1 MKQNEF
7 IRRYEPL
14 WQEFENTLAESR
26 STNVA
31 DLPASYRT
39 ICHHLSLAKLRS
51 YSPALQERL
60 NQIALKGHQHLYAG
74 KNDNATDIGRVFS
87 TDFPRCVRQHK
98 YYVLVSALLFF
109 GPLIW
114 MTLGIL
120 KDPGLAY
127 SVIDA
132 DKAQEYTRMYSEAHE
147 DSTRT
152 ASDDV
157 TMFGFYIWNNV
168 SIALR
173 TFASGLILGVGAI
186 TILLFNGVYIG
197 AVSGLIA
204 TSGYGDTFWS
214 FVIGHGSFELT
225 AIVLAGASGMK
236 IGFAILLPGRLRR
249 GQAVRQAALDTAP
262 MVYGFVAMLI
272 IAAALEAFWSPSSAV
287 SNTVKYVVGS
297 TLWVLVLAYLA
308 LAGRGG
314 QSDQSGGKNT

>member
-14 WQEFENTLAESR
+14 WEKFEDTLANGDSA
-26 STNVA
+26 SIA

-74 KNDNATDIGRVFS
+74 KNDHSADLGRVFS
-87 TDFPRCVRQHK
+87 TDFPRCVRRHK

-114 MTLGIL
+114 MTVAIL

-132 DKAQEYTRMYSEAHE
+132 EQAQQYTRMYSETHE
-147 DSTRT
+147 NNTRT
-152 ASDDV
+152 ASDDI

-173 TFASGLILGVGAI
+173 TFASGLMLGIGAI

-236 IGFAILLPGRLRR
+236 IGFAILLPGRLKR
-249 GQAVRQAALDTAP
+249 GQAVRQAALDMAP
-262 MVYGFVAMLI
+262 MIYGFVAMLFV
-272 IAAALEAFWSPSSAV
+272 AAAVEAFWSPSGAI
-287 SNTVKYVVGS
+287 SNNVKFVVGGI
-297 TLWVLVLAYLA
+297 LWVLVIGYLL

-314 QSDQSGGKNT
+314 SKSV